1 MSERSL
7 GLVRSTDVLARI
19 SGDEFVLLLNPV
31 VDDASLDGVIER
43 ILRALK
49 EPFTI
54 AGVRIAMSASIGIA
68 TYPEHGT
75 TYQQLQRNADVAM
88 YSAKSRAKGSSAL
101 FDASL
106 GLAVAERAEREQLV
120 RRAVAERRF
129 RPVLQPLVDR
139 KSTRLNSSHYC
150 APRMPSS
157 ALK

>member
-1 MSERSL
+1 MSESIL

-19 SGDEFVLLLNPV
+19 SGDELVLLLNPV

-88 YSAKSRAKGSSAL
+88 YNAKSRAKGSPAL
-101 FDASL
+101 LDTSPRHEA
-106 GLAVAERAEREQLV
+106 AERAEG
-120 RRAVAERRF
+120 APHAGAAGGGC
-129 RPVLQPLVDR
+129 RPRP
-139 KSTRLNSSHYC
+139 
-150 APRMPSS
+150 
-157 ALK
+157 

>member
-1 MSERSL
+1 MM
-7 GLVRSTDVLARI
+7 GH
-19 SGDEFVLLLNPV
+19 EFVLLLNPV
-31 VDDASLDGVIER
+31 VDDAALDGDIER

-54 AGVRIAMSASIGIA
+54 AVVRIAMSASIGIA

-129 RPVLQPLVDR
+129 RPVPQPPVGLRTQAVYGFAVPAR
-139 KSTRLNSSHYC
+139 LAAERGARTKVVEGTRE
-150 APRMPSS
+150 
-157 ALK
+157 